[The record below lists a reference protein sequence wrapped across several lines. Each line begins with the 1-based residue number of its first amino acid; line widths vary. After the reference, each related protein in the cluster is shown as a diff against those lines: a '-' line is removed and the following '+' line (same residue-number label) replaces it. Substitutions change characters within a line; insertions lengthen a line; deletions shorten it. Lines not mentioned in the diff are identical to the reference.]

1 MAKTVSIYW
10 YVYLLNYLYCKC
22 NIIKNMA
29 RGKERFATEPYLYS
43 SESQV
48 EKPLLNIYFKQNTI

>member
-1 MAKTVSIYW
+1 MAKTVSNYW

-22 NIIKNMA
+22 NILKNRA
-29 RGKERFATEPYLYS
+29 CGKEHFATEPYLYS

-48 EKPLLNIYFKQNTI
+48 EKPPLNIYFKQNTI

>member
-1 MAKTVSIYW
+1 MAQ
-10 YVYLLNYLYCKC
+10 
-22 NIIKNMA
+22 
-29 RGKERFATEPYLYS
+29 GKERFATEPYLYS